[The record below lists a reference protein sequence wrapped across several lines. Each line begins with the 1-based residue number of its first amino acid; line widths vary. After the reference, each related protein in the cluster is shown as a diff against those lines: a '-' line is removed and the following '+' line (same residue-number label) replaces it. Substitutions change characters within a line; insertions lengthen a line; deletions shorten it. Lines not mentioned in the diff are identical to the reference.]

1 MLRMRANGETFVST
15 GKSHS
20 RLLIR
25 KVAFSGNLVFIEICL
40 RSLCMDELNLVDILR
55 IKNSSKRCFTYESSA
70 LKMKSRIDFFL
81 ISKSPISSTKTADIK
96 TAIAPDHK
104 AIRLFLQ
111 FENKKKDPG
120 LWKFNNS
127 LLNDDTF
134 VNLITTNYPIICR
147 KYAHLTNLKLKCEMI
162 KMEIRSLTIPYAK
175 NKAKKIRTLEKQLES
190 RIESLENNIDPNP
203 DDGTGAEQQ
212 EYERLM
218 SYLRRGQTVL
228 SINMELRN
236 YNKKTITEL
245 IVAGGTTPPM
255 MMMILADFMLETFS
269 KVV

>member
-1 MLRMRANGETFVST
+1 MANEDTLLRKHGSLRVQTGKHLLRTQKVSEQNQKHFLCPVQTQNLCPQQMLRMRANGETFVST

-81 ISKSPISSTKTADIK
+81 ISKSLISSTKTADIK

-111 FENKKKDPG
+111 FENKKKGPG

-127 LLNDDTF
+127 
-134 VNLITTNYPIICR
+134 
-147 KYAHLTNLKLKCEMI
+147 
-162 KMEIRSLTIPYAK
+162 
-175 NKAKKIRTLEKQLES
+175 
-190 RIESLENNIDPNP
+190 
-203 DDGTGAEQQ
+203 
-212 EYERLM
+212 
-218 SYLRRGQTVL
+218 
-228 SINMELRN
+228 
-236 YNKKTITEL
+236 
-245 IVAGGTTPPM
+245 
-255 MMMILADFMLETFS
+255 
-269 KVV
+269 